1 MMSWFFGSKN
11 KNNGNEIIKL
21 RTQCLTQSNI
31 FENRPSD
38 SDNVYFFYENVP
50 KQFTDNKQQNCP
62 TQNPFRVNLE
72 GTLSVH
78 HFHKDQT

>member
-21 RTQCLTQSNI
+21 RTQCLTESNI

-38 SDNVYFFYENVP
+38 SDNVYFFYENLP
-50 KQFTDNKQQNCP
+50 KQFTDNK
-62 TQNPFRVNLE
+62 
-72 GTLSVH
+72 
-78 HFHKDQT
+78 